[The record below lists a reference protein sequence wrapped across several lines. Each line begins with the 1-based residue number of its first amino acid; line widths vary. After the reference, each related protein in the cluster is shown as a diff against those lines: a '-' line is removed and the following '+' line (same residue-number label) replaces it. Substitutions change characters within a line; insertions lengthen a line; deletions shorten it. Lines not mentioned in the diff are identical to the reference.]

1 MDLHLEDR
9 VALITGSSRGLGFA
23 MARSLAREHA
33 KLLLCARGEEGLA
46 QAADQL
52 RDAEPVD
59 ISTVALDLTEPQS
72 AQKLIETT
80 IDRFGRLDILIN
92 NIGGAPKGP
101 FSGRSDDDW
110 QQGIELDLM
119 SHVRV
124 TRAALAHMQEG
135 AAILF
140 TASLFGRESG
150 GPGRSIYTSTKAA
163 IIALAKTLAIELAP
177 QGIRVNSIAP
187 GSIRFPGGSWDRRA
201 IADPEG
207 IAEFV
212 KREIPMGRF
221 GTAEEVGDVAAFL
234 VSDRA
239 SWITGA
245 CISVDGGQGRTLV

>member
-1 MDLHLEDR
+1 MDLHLKDR
-9 VALITGSSRGLGFA
+9 VVLITGSSHGLGLA
-23 MARSLAREHA
+23 MARSLAGEG
-33 KLLLCARGEEGLA
+33 ARLMLSARREEGLTE
-46 QAADQL
+46 AADRL
-52 RDAEPVD
+52 RDETSAEVA
-59 ISTVALDLTEPQS
+59 TTALDLTRE
-72 AQKLIETT
+72 ETAERLVQAT
-80 IDRFGRLDILIN
+80 IDRFARLDVLIN

-101 FSGRSDDDW
+101 FAERSDQDW
-110 QQGIELDLM
+110 RLGIDLDLM

-124 TRAALAHMQEG
+124 TRAALAHLREG
-135 AAILF
+135 SAILF

-163 IIALAKTLAIELAP
+163 VIGLAKTLAIELAP
-177 QGIRVNSIAP
+177 KGIRVNSLAP

-201 IADPEG
+201 IADPQAIE
-207 IAEFV
+207 EFV
-212 KREIPMGRF
+212 ARELPMGRF